1 MAPCGGSVGGMVGTL
16 RTWVGAA
23 LVWAGRRVAGKTEG
37 MFGSVVEED
46 EGEDV
51 SEPVALSPRAREM
64 LRAVAAP
71 PAPPSAT
78 SVVPLRGSLSE
89 RARARG
95 E

>member
-1 MAPCGGSVGGMVGTL
+1 MVGTL

-23 LVWAGRRVAGKTEG
+23 LEWAGRRVAGKAEG
-37 MFGSVVEED
+37 MGAPTVDED

-51 SEPVALSPRAREM
+51 AEPVALSPRAREM
-64 LRAVAAP
+64 LRAAAAP
-71 PAPPSAT
+71 PPPPSAT